1 MGRMV
6 GDGAGAGK
14 AAVGGSTDT
23 WRGEEFAVLR
33 AVQGAAVE
41 ARWPA
46 YVTYTRFRE
55 RGERKRA
62 LAAVAEF
69 LDNMRKRPFEERRDF
84 VVWLFEAETA
94 CDPRGRRYR
103 IGGNATLCP
112 QPLRVGLVEP
122 TVEEWKEREPDNPLP
137 RVMVGTIPELRIA
150 HQLDPD
156 SDDIR
161 RRLLHEYALVFDF
174 YLHEL
179 PRGYLGQDASDD
191 HAFLVSTREI
201 AAGIS
206 DEALRDRYLGWLD
219 HFIALTKSYAD
230 YLADGGSAKQPAFA
244 VWARSRGRPASL
256 DD

>member
-1 MGRMV
+1 MV

-14 AAVGGSTDT
+14 AAVGGSTDIG
-23 WRGEEFAVLR
+23 REREFEALR
-33 AVQGAAVE
+33 AAEDPAVD
-41 ARWPA
+41 ARWPTYVA
-46 YVTYTRFRE
+46 YARFRE

-62 LAAVAEF
+62 LAAAAEF
-69 LDNMRKRPFEERRDF
+69 LDNLRKRPFEERRDF

-103 IGGNATLCP
+103 IGGNAILCP

-137 RVMVGTIPELRIA
+137 RVMDGTIPELRIA

-179 PRGYLGQDASDD
+179 PRGYLGPDASDD

-219 HFIALTKSYAD
+219 RFIALTKSYAD
-230 YLADGGSAKQPAFA
+230 YLADGGSAKQPSFA

-256 DD
+256 GD